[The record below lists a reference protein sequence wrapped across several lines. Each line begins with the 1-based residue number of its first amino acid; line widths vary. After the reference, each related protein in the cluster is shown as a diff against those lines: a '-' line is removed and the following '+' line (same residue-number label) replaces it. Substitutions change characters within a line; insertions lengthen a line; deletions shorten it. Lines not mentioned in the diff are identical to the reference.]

1 MAYILDEQK
10 YKTTFDGAFGAGA
23 FDRGMEEAALL
34 GRTTAEAKFAEQ
46 LYKERLKAA
55 EEAAAARRRASSS
68 SSYSRSRSSKSSTGG
83 TTGSSKSQNSLVN
96 QFRSEKA
103 NAQLSPLELYNKQ
116 QKTKMGVSV
125 AKNVPVTPIAKNK
138 SLSPYEQMK
147 LVQADAAW
155 VKKNR

>member
-1 MAYILDEQK
+1 MAYVFDENK
-10 YKTTFDGAFGAGA
+10 YKTTFDGAFGVGA

-34 GRTTAEAKFAEQ
+34 GRTSAEVKFAEQ

-55 EEAAAARRRASSS
+55 EEEAARRRAA
-68 SSYSRSRSSKSSTGG
+68 SYSRSRSSSSSKKSTGS
-83 TTGSSKSQNSLVN
+83 TSSSKSSNSLVN

-103 NAQLSPLELYNKQ
+103 ASQLSPLELYNQQ
-116 QKTKMGVSV
+116 QKKKMGVSV
-125 AKNVPVTPIAKNK
+125 AKNVSVVPIAKNK

-147 LVQADAAW
+147 LVQSDAAW

>member
-1 MAYILDEQK
+1 MAYVFDENK
-10 YKTTFDGAFGAGA
+10 YKTTFDGAFGVGA

-34 GRTTAEAKFAEQ
+34 GRTSAEVKFAEQ

-55 EEAAAARRRASSS
+55 EEEAARRRAA
-68 SSYSRSRSSKSSTGG
+68 SYSRSSSRSSSSKKSTGSTSSSKSS
-83 TTGSSKSQNSLVN
+83 NSLVN

-103 NAQLSPLELYNKQ
+103 ASQLSPLELYNQQ
-116 QKTKMGVSV
+116 QKKKMGVSV
-125 AKNVPVTPIAKNK
+125 AKNVSVVPIAKNK

-147 LVQADAAW
+147 LVQSDAAW